1 MATDTNTS
9 KKIDALK
16 CKLIECVVKLAEFK
30 VPSHITVLDKNE
42 ITHFGTPN
50 VMQKFEDDI
59 GNENDDEQS
68 DNNSKTWKEALTVAS
83 ENSIFDQETI
93 NEIGLSSYA
102 ASLQKLRKMEAP
114 LSVSTFNEIVRFF

>member
-9 KKIDALK
+9 KKIDSLK

-50 VMQKFEDDI
+50 V
-59 GNENDDEQS
+59 
-68 DNNSKTWKEALTVAS
+68 LTQR
-83 ENSIFDQETI
+83 D
-93 NEIGLSSYA
+93 
-102 ASLQKLRKMEAP
+102 
-114 LSVSTFNEIVRFF
+114 

>member
-42 ITHFGTPN
+42 VTHFGTPN

-59 GNENDDEQS
+59 EMRMMT
-68 DNNSKTWKEALTVAS
+68 SKV
-83 ENSIFDQETI
+83 IIIQRH
-93 NEIGLSSYA
+93 GR
-102 ASLQKLRKMEAP
+102 KLLPLPVKILYLIRKQ
-114 LSVSTFNEIVRFF
+114 